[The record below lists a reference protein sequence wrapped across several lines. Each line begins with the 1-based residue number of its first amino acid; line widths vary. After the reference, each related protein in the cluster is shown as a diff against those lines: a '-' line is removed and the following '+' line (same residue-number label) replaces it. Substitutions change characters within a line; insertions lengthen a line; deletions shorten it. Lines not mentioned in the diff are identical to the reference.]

1 MVKLSGSKKVIK
13 LLEDFFDTVDQG
25 VLVFKNGVNNYLYGN
40 KENFHDN
47 LMNLVRLENDAD
59 LIKKE
64 VENLL
69 YTRSLVP
76 QFRGDLLKLLD
87 DMDTILDTVKENLS
101 QFDVEMPSIPVELNQ
116 DFNKLTELSVSA
128 VESLLPTVRA
138 FFRAPDTVRDQL
150 HRVYFFEKET
160 DKMALAIKKKVFH
173 EMTNLNLS
181 EKFHLRYFTLH
192 IENVSDV
199 AQKVADLLS
208 IMAIKRTI

>member
-1 MVKLSGSKKVIK
+1 
-13 LLEDFFDTVDQG
+13 
-25 VLVFKNGVNNYLYGN
+25 
-40 KENFHDN
+40 
-47 LMNLVRLENDAD
+47 LENDAD

-138 FFRAPDTVRDQL
+138 FFRTPDTVRDQL

>member
-76 QFRGDLLKLLD
+76 QFRGDLLTLLD

-138 FFRAPDTVRDQL
+138 FFRTPDTVRDQL

>member
-1 MVKLSGSKKVIK
+1 GSKKVIK

-76 QFRGDLLKLLD
+76 QFR
-87 DMDTILDTVKENLS
+87 
-101 QFDVEMPSIPVELNQ
+101 
-116 DFNKLTELSVSA
+116 
-128 VESLLPTVRA
+128 
-138 FFRAPDTVRDQL
+138 
-150 HRVYFFEKET
+150 
-160 DKMALAIKKKVFH
+160 
-173 EMTNLNLS
+173 
-181 EKFHLRYFTLH
+181 
-192 IENVSDV
+192 
-199 AQKVADLLS
+199 
-208 IMAIKRTI
+208 

>member
-1 MVKLSGSKKVIK
+1 MVKFNGSKKVIK

-138 FFRAPDTVRDQL
+138 FFRTPDTVRDQL

>member
-1 MVKLSGSKKVIK
+1 MVKFNGSKKVIK

-173 EMTNLNLS
+173 EMTNLNL
-181 EKFHLRYFTLH
+181 R
-192 IENVSDV
+192 
-199 AQKVADLLS
+199 ADSSHKCNFWLNNNLFITNIGFS
-208 IMAIKRTI
+208 

>member
-1 MVKLSGSKKVIK
+1 MVKFNGSKKVIK

>member
-1 MVKLSGSKKVIK
+1 GSKKVIK

-138 FFRAPDTVRDQL
+138 FFRTPDTVRDQL

>member
-138 FFRAPDTVRDQL
+138 FFRTPDTVRDQL

>member
-1 MVKLSGSKKVIK
+1 
-13 LLEDFFDTVDQG
+13 
-25 VLVFKNGVNNYLYGN
+25 
-40 KENFHDN
+40 
-47 LMNLVRLENDAD
+47 
-59 LIKKE
+59 
-64 VENLL
+64 
-69 YTRSLVP
+69 
-76 QFRGDLLKLLD
+76 
-87 DMDTILDTVKENLS
+87 MDTILDTVKENLS

-138 FFRAPDTVRDQL
+138 FFRTPDTVRDQL